1 MAKVVTLGEIMLR
14 LSPPG
19 YERFA
24 QASRFDVNY
33 GGAEA
38 NVAASLAQLGNNAA
52 FLSKIPKNAIGDA
65 AIATLKSLGVNCQ
78 YIARGGKRLGI
89 YFLENG
95 ASIRPSSVVY
105 DRADSSVTQ
114 AKATEFDFDKIFN
127 DVDLF
132 HVSGI
137 TPVLSQDAADLTLA
151 ALKKAKEHGVTVSFD
166 LNYRAKLW
174 TDHIEEKQQMLS
186 DMMPYVDICFG
197 NARDAAK
204 CLGYTENGM
213 DFINGDYSICVDE
226 THMTNVMKHYGFTH
240 LITTLRNSISASDN
254 GWSGAICTDSGL
266 YHGRTY
272 DLHIVDRVGGGD
284 AFAAG
289 VLHGILAE
297 MGDEKALE
305 FGLAALPLGICLL
318 DPVIYIILHGC
329 FILHIIDITLI
340 PHIRQYFLSPD
351 CVVLR
356 MGNWIIFGRI
366 LRDSCNHSTFR
377 EIEF

>member
-1 MAKVVTLGEIMLR
+1 M
-14 LSPPG
+14 P
-19 YERFA
+19 
-24 QASRFDVNY
+24 
-33 GGAEA
+33 
-38 NVAASLAQLGNNAA
+38 A
-52 FLSKIPKNAIGDA
+52 FLSKIPANAIGDA

-114 AKATEFDFDKIFN
+114 AKRPNLILIRFLMMWIYSMFP
-127 DVDLF
+127 
-132 HVSGI
+132 GI

-186 DMMPYVDICFG
+186 GMMPYVDICFG

-204 CLGYTENGM
+204 CLGYTENGI
-213 DFINGDYSICVDE
+213 DFINGDYNICVDE
-226 THMTNVMKHYGFTH
+226 THMTNVMKRYGFTH

-297 MGDEKALE
+297 MGNEKALE
-305 FGLAALPLGICLL
+305 FGLAAAAIK
-318 DPVIYIILHGC
+318 H
-329 FILHIIDITLI
+329 TI
-340 PHIRQYFLSPD
+340 P
-351 CVVLR
+351 
-356 MGNWIIFGRI
+356 
-366 LRDSCNHSTFR
+366 
-377 EIEF
+377 EI

>member
-1 MAKVVTLGEIMLR
+1 MTKVITFGEIMLR

-24 QASRFDVNY
+24 QASSFDVNY

-38 NVAASLAQLGNNAA
+38 NVAASLAQFGNDSA
-52 FLSKIPKNAIGDA
+52 FVSKIPENALGNA

-78 YIARGGKRLGI
+78 YIVRGGNRLGI

-105 DRADSSVTQ
+105 DRAESAITQ
-114 AKATEFDFDKIFN
+114 AKAEEFNFDEIF
-127 DVDLF
+127 DGADLF

-137 TPVLSQDAADLTLA
+137 TPVLSQDAANLTLT

-174 TDHIEEKQQMLS
+174 TDHVAEKQQMLS
-186 DMMPYVDICFG
+186 DMMAYVDICFG

-204 CLGYTENGM
+204 CLGYTENGI

-226 THMTNVMKHYGFTH
+226 PHMTNVMKHYGFTH
-240 LITTLRNSISASDN
+240 LITTLRNSVSASDN
-254 GWSGAICTDSGL
+254 GWSGAVCTASGL

-297 MGDEKALE
+297 MGAEKALE
-305 FGLAALPLGICLL
+305 FGLAAASIKHTIPGDLN
-318 DPVIYIILHGC
+318 
-329 FILHIIDITLI
+329 FI
-340 PHIRQYFLSPD
+340 SAEE
-351 CVVLR
+351 VLNL
-356 MGNWIIFGRI
+356 MNTDGAGRVQ
-366 LRDSCNHSTFR
+366 R
-377 EIEF
+377 